1 MSEAEQQTI
10 NNNNTN
16 AAGGAQLS
24 TLISSNTTA
33 APTQEHIPEED
44 LVIISSS
51 TKSNNRAIN
60 YTTKVHM
67 ELIEAIVAT
76 GMLKPPGT
84 DSIWIQLNK
93 NIFGNLRTPKILFSH
108 WTEMLSYMKLGRS
121 NTTVKFPTMQ
131 EASLASTSSD
141 ETLDEKYE
149 RLCEAYYSDLLKVIL
164 NCKGKCSKSWWDI
177 DVVKGICK
185 LQMRVEAEN
194 GLDKKQD
201 ADSLAATGKAI
212 SNKFEQETELR
223 KVALQK
229 ARQAEEEKNQA
240 NQAFKTGL
248 LGALGQMTSTMK
260 ELTSPNGSV
269 SEINTP
275 STASMAAS
283 ATNDALS
290 NRVGAVESKM
300 DSIHEMLKTLVGQKR
315 GQEAAGLNNN

>member
-1 MSEAEQQTI
+1 
-10 NNNNTN
+10 
-16 AAGGAQLS
+16 
-24 TLISSNTTA
+24 
-33 APTQEHIPEED
+33 
-44 LVIISSS
+44 
-51 TKSNNRAIN
+51 
-60 YTTKVHM
+60 
-67 ELIEAIVAT
+67 
-76 GMLKPPGT
+76 
-84 DSIWIQLNK
+84 
-93 NIFGNLRTPKILFSH
+93 
-108 WTEMLSYMKLGRS
+108 
-121 NTTVKFPTMQ
+121 
-131 EASLASTSSD
+131 
-141 ETLDEKYE
+141 LDEVYE
-149 RLCEAYYSDLLKVIL
+149 RLCEEYYSDLLKVIL
-164 NCKGKCSKSWWDI
+164 SGKCSKSWWDI

-248 LGALGQMTSTMK
+248 LGALDQMTSTMK